1 MRQGFGILVDPHF
14 KAIAVVGIFYILQP
28 LLPNAIQKRE
38 GVAADGMSV
47 MHVLLTKSVFF
58 AGLCLHQKTS
68 SVSSVDIMDPIRVRS
83 SSS

>member
-28 LLPNAIQKRE
+28 LLPNAIQKCE

-47 MHVLLTKSVFF
+47 MHVLLMKSVSFCRLMPTP
-58 AGLCLHQKTS
+58 GN
-68 SVSSVDIMDPIRVRS
+68 IIRQQC
-83 SSS
+83 